1 MNAPSKTEVEAPYV
15 LREEQKGI
23 ATLTLN
29 RGDRM
34 NPLSTAMLAALQAE
48 IDRLADD
55 DAIKVVVL
63 AGAGKHFC
71 AGHDLREMRQ
81 HPAKKWQKA
90 LFEQCSRMM
99 LSLVRLHQ
107 PVIARV
113 QGVAVA
119 AGCQLVSMCD
129 LAVASDAAQFALPGI
144 KSGIFCTTP
153 GVGVAR
159 NVSRKRALEM
169 LLTGDLIDAS
179 TALAWGLVN
188 RVAPPAELDAE
199 TDRLAQKILAHSGAV
214 VTMGKQFFY
223 DQVEKRLAD
232 AYSLASEGMAR
243 NMMLADAA
251 EGIDAFLGK
260 RKPRWRGK

>member
-1 MNAPSKTEVEAPYV
+1 MNAPSKTEVDAPYV
-15 LREEQKGI
+15 LREDKDGI

-29 RGDRM
+29 RGDRL
-34 NPLSTAMLAALQAE
+34 NPLSSAMLAALQAE
-48 IDRLADD
+48 LDRLSDD
-55 DAIKVVVL
+55 DAVKVVVL
-63 AGAGKHFC
+63 ASAGKHFC

-81 HPAKKWQKA
+81 HPEKRWQKA
-90 LFEQCSRMM
+90 LFDQCSRAM
-99 LSLVRLHQ
+99 LSLIHLPQ

-144 KSGIFCTTP
+144 KSGLFCTTP

-159 NVSRKRALEM
+159 NIARKHALEM
-169 LLTGDLIDAS
+169 LLTGEAIDAN

-188 RVAPPAELDAE
+188 RVVPPSRLEEE
-199 TDRLAQKILAHSGAV
+199 TDQLARRILAHSGAV
-214 VTMGKQFFY
+214 VTMGKQLFY
-223 DQVEKRLAD
+223 EQIEKGLKA
-232 AYSLASEGMAR
+232 AYSFASEGMAC
-243 NMMLADAA
+243 NMMLADAG
-251 EGIDAFLGK
+251 EGIDAFLAK